1 MKYFNITDINCIEEL
16 KKIYFKLAQKLHPD
30 HGGDEN
36 EFKTLNS
43 EYQTLFPRFKDIH
56 KNLKERKDSDA
67 DYKEY
72 YTAKTPCK
80 ECAED
85 FINIVTVLL
94 NLDGLQIE
102 LCGRWLW
109 IGGETKKNAEA
120 LKKCG
125 CRWNPDKKL
134 WSWHYKEDS
143 TPYWKGRKAM
153 SMGQIRTWYG
163 SKTFVKDDEQLQLE
177 GAC

>member
-1 MKYFNITDINCIEEL
+1 M
-16 KKIYFKLAQKLHPD
+16 
-30 HGGDEN
+30 
-36 EFKTLNS
+36 
-43 EYQTLFPRFKDIH
+43 FPKFKDIH
-56 KNLKERKDSDA
+56 KNVKKQKETDA
-67 DYKEY
+67 EY

-85 FINIVTVLL
+85 FINIVTTLL
-94 NLDGLQIE
+94 TIDGITVE

-125 CRWNPDKKL
+125 CRWNPNKKL
-134 WSWHYKEDS
+134 WSWHYNEDS

-153 SMGQIRTWYG
+153 AMGQIRTWYG
-163 SKTFVKDDEQLQLE
+163 SKTFVKDDEELLLE